1 MQCFL
6 LFPLLCLF
14 LGCAPHAKE
23 TPPLTVTQAQKKLE
37 DKCREEF
44 DLHII
49 TRQTGNTFWI
59 YLPLNEPIFDYES
72 KKENSLGD
80 ERKTPK
86 FSLQYADV
94 HFKEG
99 QFVLE
104 YDVVALKKSPQED
117 YGFSSAYTDSYVKKQ
132 NNLLTAI
139 SDVFFN
145 TKVADGEK
153 LPEFFIMVIT
163 DIKKGIETRGT
174 FYLED
179 FERYMTGD
187 LPYDEYMKRFLA
199 DTKGGQSMI
208 GDETG
213 THLDYKPTLMPD
225 FLSKQML
232 NRLRFKF
239 QRSDFAPAD
248 DYDKTVAAI
257 AADTVRYYDFKDFTG
272 VKLNNLRL
280 DKKYSFD
287 KTQLAA
293 LGNDVPAA
301 MKRPRGK
308 LIHIRFDN
316 GEAHFDEE
324 PPSTN
329 QQSSTK

>member
-1 MQCFL
+1 MRCVL

-14 LGCAPHAKE
+14 LGCTPHAKE
-23 TPPLTVTQAQKKLE
+23 IPLTVTQAQKKLE

-49 TRQTGNTFWI
+49 TRQTDNTFWI

-86 FSLQYADV
+86 FTLQYADV

-99 QFVLE
+99 QFILE
-104 YDVVALKKSPQED
+104 YDVVTLKRSQQED
-117 YGFSSAYTDSYVKKQ
+117 YGFSSAYTDGYIKKQ
-132 NNLLTAI
+132 NNLFTAV

-145 TKVADGEK
+145 ARAADGEK
-153 LPEFFIMVIT
+153 LPEFFIMMIT

-179 FERYMTGD
+179 FQRYMTGD

-213 THLDYKPTLMPD
+213 THLDYKPVVMPD
-225 FLSKQML
+225 FLSKQMI
-232 NRLRFKF
+232 NRIKFKF
-239 QRSDFAPAD
+239 QRSDFAPAG

-257 AADTVRYYDFKDFTG
+257 AADTVRYYDFKDFNG
-272 VKLNNLRL
+272 ILLNNLRQ
-280 DKKYSFD
+280 DKKIHYNRAD
-287 KTQLAA
+287 LAA
-293 LGNDVPAA
+293 FGEDAPAA
-301 MKRPRGK
+301 GKRPKGK

-316 GEAHFDEE
+316 GEAHFDDE
-324 PPSTN
+324 PD
-329 QQSSTK
+329 K

>member
-1 MQCFL
+1 LRPDVYGTL
-6 LFPLLCLF
+6 LVLGLGLSS
-14 LGCAPHAKE
+14 LTITGCAGKKE
-23 TPPLTVTQAQKKLE
+23 PPLQNLSEAQKKFE
-37 DKCREEF
+37 NKCRAEF

-49 TRQTGNTFWI
+49 TRQTDNTFWI

-72 KKENSLGD
+72 KKETSLGD

-94 HFKEG
+94 HFKEE
-99 QFVLE
+99 QFTLE
-104 YDVVALKKSPQED
+104 YDVVTLKKSPQED

-132 NNLLTAI
+132 NNLFTAI

-145 TKVADGEK
+145 TKAASGEK

-179 FERYMTGD
+179 FQRYMTGD

-213 THLDYKPTLMPD
+213 THLDYKPVLMAD
-225 FLSKQML
+225 FLSKQMT
-232 NRLRFKF
+232 NRIKFKF

-257 AADTVRYYDFKDFTG
+257 AADTVRYYDFKDFNG
-272 VKLNNLRL
+272 ILLNNLRQ
-280 DKKYSFD
+280 DKKIHYNRAD
-287 KTQLAA
+287 LAA
-293 LGNDVPAA
+293 FGEDAPAA
-301 MKRPRGK
+301 RKRPQGK

-316 GEAHFDEE
+316 GEAHFDDE
-324 PPSTN
+324 P
-329 QQSSTK
+329 K